1 MRTMLA
7 IAVGAA
13 VGANLR
19 YLISS
24 WASIRLGADFPYGT
38 LIVNLIGS
46 LAVGIFAG
54 LVLRMPVLEPWRALV
69 VTGFLGG
76 LTTFSTF
83 SYELMRL
90 IERGQMAAAF
100 GYLTLSVLLGL
111 AAASF
116 GLLLARG

>member
-1 MRTMLA
+1 MLA

-54 LVLRMPVLEPWRALV
+54 LVLRMPVLEPWR
-69 VTGFLGG
+69 
-76 LTTFSTF
+76 
-83 SYELMRL
+83 
-90 IERGQMAAAF
+90 
-100 GYLTLSVLLGL
+100 
-111 AAASF
+111 
-116 GLLLARG
+116 